1 MYLQSGGCIAPC
13 ICTHRPE
20 VALHPAV
27 KKELLGKA
35 PRKGVEGVAFQ
46 KERSGPL
53 SKKEEVENC
62 DRVVPRYIPP
72 RFFDILQYSV
82 M

>member
-1 MYLQSGGCIAPC
+1 MHSGTGPC

-35 PRKGVEGVAFQ
+35 PRKGVEGAPVFQ
-46 KERSGPL
+46 KE
-53 SKKEEVENC
+53 KEEVDDC
-62 DRVVPRYIPP
+62 VRVVPRYVPP
-72 RFFDILQYSV
+72 RFVDILHFSLELLKGSC
-82 M
+82 